1 MIRLNNEKRKQ
12 LNEINKTYYDDMLI
26 YIRTNAMKSEQQ
38 TEEVLLELLDHLL
51 EAQAEGKTAIDVFG
65 EDLKAYCDEV
75 IEEIPGEKS
84 SKSLSFIGF
93 LLVDLAAI
101 AMLTFGILGFGI
113 HFIFGLGKQYFNITL
128 GKEIAVFLIDALLIG
143 IWIFIILRWIK
154 HSTFKEKKTNKWIA
168 FLQLWV
174 ISTIFIGLSIVTF
187 IVFPDFGTSIKIH
200 QLMIAAIGLIL
211 YVIKIYLNKKVQFT

>member
-1 MIRLNNEKRKQ
+1 MVQLNNEKRTQ
-12 LNEINKTYYDDMLI
+12 LNEVNTAYYDDMLI

-51 EAQAEGKTAIDVFG
+51 EAQTEGKTAVDVFG

-84 SKSLSFIGF
+84 SKNLSFIGF
-93 LLVDLAAI
+93 LLLDLAAI
-101 AMLTFGILGFGI
+101 AMLTFGILGYGTY
-113 HFIFGLGKQYFNITL
+113 FIFGLGEQYFNITL
-128 GKEIAVFLIDALLIG
+128 GKGIVVLLIDTLLIG
-143 IWIFIILRWIK
+143 IWILIIFKWMK
-154 HSTFKEKKTNKWIA
+154 HSTFKVKKTNKWVE
-168 FLQLWV
+168 FLQLWL

-187 IVFPDFGTSIKIH
+187 ILFPDFGTNFKIH

-211 YVIKIYLNKKVQFT
+211 YVLKIYLNKKMQFT